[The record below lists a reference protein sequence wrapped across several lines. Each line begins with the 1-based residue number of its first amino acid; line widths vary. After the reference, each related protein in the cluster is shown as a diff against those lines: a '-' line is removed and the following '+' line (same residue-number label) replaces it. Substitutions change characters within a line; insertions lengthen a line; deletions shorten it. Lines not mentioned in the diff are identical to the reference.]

1 MLIVR
6 MVEKQS
12 TRNHEY
18 PSLSMGCYSPPL
30 SRRSKSWKCLWSAI
44 ADSSVATIWASWDD
58 LRRPPGRSVARCAN
72 GYRQWGIWY
81 LTFKY
86 LHFLHL
92 IWCIYIYLFIYIYN
106 GRAWFVE
113 PYSNGTGSLWSML
126 LGTEHFSVAHGFS
139 VSMWHITKSSMGFM
153 FQVHALASKFFI
165 FRRLHH

>member
-1 MLIVR
+1 MNIHLYPWDVTALPCPGVR
-6 MVEKQS
+6 SRGSVYGLQS
-12 TRNHEY
+12 PTHRSQPFGHHGMISAVHLGARLRDAPMATASEEY
-18 PSLSMGCYSPPL
+18 
-30 SRRSKSWKCLWSAI
+30 
-44 ADSSVATIWASWDD
+44 DIWHS
-58 LRRPPGRSVARCAN
+58 N
-72 GYRQWGIWY
+72 IYI
-81 LTFKY
+81 
-86 LHFLHL
+86 FLHL